1 VSTEGAAA
9 GGAAPSGSAAAD
21 LAAGV
26 PGTGSSAAGGASAG
40 RLTAVVTHTWW
51 MTGRRLKVLVKQPA
65 FVVILLV
72 QPAMWLFL
80 FGNLFRRVVEL
91 PGFGAGDYLGYI
103 VPGVVVMTAVSS
115 NMWAGM
121 GVLEEIERG
130 TMNRLLTTPVSRSAI
145 MNALVAEQAI
155 STAVQVMA
163 IILLGLAAGAD
174 HPGGVAGSVVLL
186 VAALLLGTVF
196 SALSNTIGMLAR
208 QRETI
213 IGINTLLLLPLTFL
227 SSAFM
232 AESLMPSWMRTIAD
246 ANPVNWALDAAR
258 AAMTTDPDW
267 GVVAV
272 RCGWLLVA
280 AVVMVLLSTGTF
292 RAYQKSV

>member
-1 VSTEGAAA
+1 MST
-9 GGAAPSGSAAAD
+9 
-21 LAAGV
+21 LV
-26 PGTGSSAAGGASAG
+26 
-40 RLTAVVTHTWW
+40 LHTWW
-51 MTGRRLKVLVKQPA
+51 MTGRRLKVLAKQPA
-65 FVVILLV
+65 FIVIMLV
-72 QPAMWLFL
+72 QPAIWLFL

-91 PGFGAGDYLGYI
+91 PGFGAGDYLDYI

-130 TMNRLLTTPVSRSAI
+130 TMNRLLTTPVSRAAI
-145 MNALVAEQAI
+145 MNGLVAEQAI
-155 STAVQVMA
+155 STAVQVTA
-163 IILLGLAAGAD
+163 IILLGLLAGASYPGGAAGLL
-174 HPGGVAGSVVLL
+174 VML
-186 VAALLLGTVF
+186 VAALLLGTIF

-232 AESLMPSWMRTIAD
+232 AESLMPSWMRTVAA
-246 ANPVNWALDAAR
+246 ANPVNWALDAIRSAMS
-258 AAMTTDPDW
+258 AAPDW
-267 GVVAV
+267 GLVAS
-272 RCGWLLVA
+272 RCGWLLA
-280 AVVMVLLSTGTF
+280 AAAVMVLLSTGTF

>member
-1 VSTEGAAA
+1 MSELV
-9 GGAAPSGSAAAD
+9 
-21 LAAGV
+21 L
-26 PGTGSSAAGGASAG
+26 
-40 RLTAVVTHTWW
+40 HTWW

-72 QPAMWLFL
+72 QPAIWLFL

-91 PGFGAGDYLGYI
+91 PGFGAVNYLDYI

-130 TMNRLLTTPVSRSAI
+130 TMNRLLATPVSRSAI
-145 MNALVAEQAI
+145 MNALVVEQGI
-155 STAVQVMA
+155 STTVQVLA
-163 IILLGLAAGAD
+163 IVLLGLAAGAGY
-174 HPGGVAGSVVLL
+174 PGGAAGLAVLV

-196 SALSNTIGMLAR
+196 SALSNTIGMLVR

-213 IGINTLLLLPLTFL
+213 IGVNTLLLLPLTFL

-232 AESLMPSWMRTIAD
+232 AEALMPSWMRTAAD

-258 AAMTTDPDW
+258 SAMSTDPDW

-272 RCGWLLVA
+272 RCGWLLLA
-280 AVVMVLLSTGTF
+280 ASAMVFLSTRTF